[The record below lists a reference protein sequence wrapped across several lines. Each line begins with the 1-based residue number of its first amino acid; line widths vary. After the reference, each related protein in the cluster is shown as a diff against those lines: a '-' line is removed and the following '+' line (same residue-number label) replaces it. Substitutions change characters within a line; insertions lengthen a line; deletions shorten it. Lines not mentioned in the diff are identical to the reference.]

1 MGYHALNRIQQELK
15 DIFVFVCASSP
26 ETAEELVRC
35 FESDMEVA
43 REIQVF
49 KFPFHGRRHKLEEPI
64 PYIAP

>member
-15 DIFVFVCASSP
+15 DIYVFVCAASD
-26 ETAEELVRC
+26 EGAEELVRC
-35 FESDMEVA
+35 FDSDMEVA

-49 KFPFHGRRHKLEEPI
+49 KVPFSGRRHKLEDRI